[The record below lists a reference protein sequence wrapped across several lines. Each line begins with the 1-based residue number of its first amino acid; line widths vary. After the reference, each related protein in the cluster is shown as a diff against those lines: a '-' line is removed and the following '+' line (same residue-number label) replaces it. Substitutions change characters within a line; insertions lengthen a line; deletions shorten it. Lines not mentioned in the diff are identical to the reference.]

1 MLRILIVITI
11 AIILS
16 ACTNRPYCNKEPA
29 ITWADPSQIHAD
41 IKQLTSPAMTGRKT
55 GSAGAALSR
64 TFLLQRFKQIGLQ
77 PWQGQYQ
84 HAFTYHSSFSNK
96 VGINIIGVVPAT
108 THSDNWRMVI
118 AHYDHLGGNSKR
130 YYPGADDNASGIAG
144 LLQLAEHAIKQT
156 NDVNLLFVATDA
168 EEPGLYGAYA
178 LTEQLAL
185 AATTPQI
192 QQIQLAINLDMIGRP
207 NRTKAIYIEG
217 LRKFSSAKVIR
228 NTLTQDNQLC
238 IRTQQPKSF
247 DGSVVSIDYLRA
259 SDHYPLHKV
268 GIPWLY
274 FGVPTHRDYHQTTDT
289 LDKLNINFIA
299 AVSESAYQLLKIDTL
314 SLQNSH

>member
-1 MLRILIVITI
+1 MLRLLGLIICI
-11 AIILS
+11 CISGCAS
-16 ACTNRPYCNKEPA
+16 SPSCNKAPQLSWA
-29 ITWADPSQIHAD
+29 NTSTITSD
-41 IKQLTSPAMTGRKT
+41 IKTLTSGEMAGRKT
-55 GSAGAALSR
+55 GSQGAALARS
-64 TFLLQRFKQIGLQ
+64 FLQQRFKQIGLQ

-185 AATTPQI
+185 AVTTPQI

-238 IRTQQPKSF
+238 VRTQQPKSF
-247 DGSVVSIDYLRA
+247 DGSVIAIDYLRA